1 MPMKYSFRKEVAAM
15 CNLTQGIVEDAV
27 NDTTEKIILSMN
39 EDGIKVEQIARIT
52 KKTVEEVEE
61 IIKKNESV
69 MA

>member
-1 MPMKYSFRKEVAAM
+1 M

-52 KKTVEEVEE
+52 KETVEEVEE
-61 IIKKNESV
+61 IIKKNEPV
-69 MA
+69 MV

>member
-1 MPMKYSFRKEVAAM
+1 MKYSFRKEVAAM

-52 KKTVEEVEE
+52 KETVEEVEE
-61 IIKKNESV
+61 IIKKNEPV
-69 MA
+69 MV